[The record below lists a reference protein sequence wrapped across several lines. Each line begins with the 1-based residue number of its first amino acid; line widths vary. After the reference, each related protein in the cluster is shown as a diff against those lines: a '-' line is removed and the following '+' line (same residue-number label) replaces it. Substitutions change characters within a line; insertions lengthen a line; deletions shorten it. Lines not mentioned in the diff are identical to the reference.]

1 MHTYFTK
8 NGSCVD
14 RRWNR
19 QLECQYTY
27 IQGLDSCVLGRL
39 NEKAAQ
45 ILSYGFCLA
54 PPIGYFCRMAQ
65 LKSMHDKPVYVQT

>member
-1 MHTYFTK
+1 MHTYCTN

-19 QLECQYTY
+19 QLECEYTY
-27 IQGLDSCVLGRL
+27 TRSDSCVLDRL

-54 PPIGYFCRMAQ
+54 PPIGYFRRMAQ
-65 LKSMHDKPVYVQT
+65 VKSMYDKPVYVQT